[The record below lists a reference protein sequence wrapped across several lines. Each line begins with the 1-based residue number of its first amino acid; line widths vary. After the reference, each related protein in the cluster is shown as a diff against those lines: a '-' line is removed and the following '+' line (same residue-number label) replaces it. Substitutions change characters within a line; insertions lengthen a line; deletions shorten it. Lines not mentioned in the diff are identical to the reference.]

1 MAETSGSYLV
11 TQGYAVV
18 NDAYADTVGQSA
30 SINDLNSTD
39 IVSMGKNLS
48 DFNLIDKFYG
58 CLTNR
63 IAKTMN
69 YVLRYTADARN
80 ILMDS
85 ITWGAFIQKVYIDGP
100 DAVETPA
107 YKVIPDAS
115 TRLTQDDPTPYGVNQ
130 TLSATVKIFGGS
142 TTWSLEFKT
151 SEILLRKAFLNES
164 EMIAFI
170 DAQFT
175 WAKTKME
182 LEKESLVNLAINTGV
197 CNAIKGGCVRN
208 LLAEY
213 NALATTQSHLTR
225 DEALQSPDFLK
236 WANKEI
242 NKTVKLMAK
251 PSKKYNPEK
260 YLNAS
265 SRDALNLEVLSDF
278 ADASKVFLESGTYH
292 SDKVELVGQ
301 YAEISFFQYNGESFE
316 ELSSI
321 DILNADIWKSGNN
334 AVEMKTDGIIA
345 IARDKDAVACTFNN
359 NYSWSMPNVRAR
371 TSYYGY
377 DFERGYA
384 VDGHANFVVFTMNE
398 VDIAKGSNIANVEI
412 VGNVAIGNEFEIVV
426 TPESGKSVT
435 SVTVD
440 GETVTA
446 KSGKYKT
453 TLSTIGAVVEINV
466 Q

>member
-11 TQGYAVV
+11 TQGYAIV
-18 NDAYADTVGQSA
+18 NDAYADIVGQSA

-39 IVSMGKNLS
+39 IVSMGKSLS
-48 DFNLIDKFYG
+48 DFNLLDKFYG

-69 YVLRYTADARN
+69 YVLRYTANTRN
-80 ILMDS
+80 ILNDA

-107 YKVIPDAS
+107 YKVIPDAT
-115 TRLTQDDPTPYGVNQ
+115 TRLTGNDETPYGVNQ

-151 SEILLRKAFLNES
+151 SEILLRKAFVSES
-164 EMIAFI
+164 EMMAFV
-170 DAQFT
+170 DAQFI

-182 LEKESLVNLAINTGV
+182 LQKESLVNLAINTGV

-213 NALATTQSHLTR
+213 NTLSTTSTHLTR
-225 DEALQSPDFLK
+225 DEALQSADFLK

-265 SRDALNLEVLSDF
+265 DKGSLNLEVISDF
-278 ADASKVFLESGTYH
+278 ADASRVFLESGTYH
-292 SDKVELVGQ
+292 ADKVELVGD
-301 YAEISFFQYNGESFE
+301 YEEIPFWQYNGESFE
-316 ELSSI
+316 ELSQI
-321 DILNADIWKSGNN
+321 DILNKDIWKSGNN

-345 IARDKDAVACTFNN
+345 IARDKDAVACNFNN

-377 DFERGYA
+377 DFERGYG

-398 VDIAKGSNIANVEI
+398 VAITKGDDIDTVEI
-412 VGNVAIGNEFEIVV
+412 VGNVAIGNEIEIVA
-426 TPESGKSVT
+426 TPKATKSVT
-435 SVTVD
+435 SVTVN
-440 GETVTA
+440 GSSVSA
-446 KSGKYKT
+446 SGGKYKV
-453 TLSTIGAVVEINV
+453 TLSDIGSVVTVVV